1 MRALFTGSFDP
12 VTNGHLDLISR
23 LAPLVDSLVVGVG
36 VNPDKQPLFTDDER
50 VAMLR
55 TACAPW
61 PQVTVQTFQGLAVEA
76 ARTLQAD
83 LLVRGVR
90 PDEYAREVLMAQ
102 ANRALSGVETLL
114 LPADPALA
122 FLSASV
128 VREVARFGGDV
139 SRWVPAPVAAR
150 LRARFAGVE

>member
-1 MRALFTGSFDP
+1 MRALFAGSFDP